1 MRKIIHLGVLI
12 AVLLLGVVAQ
22 PVAAQGHG
30 TYVVQP
36 GDTLFSIA
44 ARFNVSVSELATI
57 NGIYDVNRV
66 FVGQVLVLP
75 APLPGGYPPYQPPP
89 PNPYPNT
96 PSNPGY
102 TPVITT
108 YPPGTVITTTV
119 TMTQYVVKKGDNL
132 SSIAV
137 RFKTTPQAIMNANGI
152 TNPNLVYVGQL
163 LNIPRA
169 TTVVTKP
176 KPTKRTTP
184 GKTGRVYIV
193 QPGDNMFLI
202 AAKFNRDVYDIAE
215 ANGIL
220 NLNYIY
226 AGQALYIP

>member
-1 MRKIIHLGVLI
+1 MRKYIHIVVLL
-12 AVLLLGVVAQ
+12 AVLLLGAVAQ
-22 PVAAQGHG
+22 PVTAQGNG

-75 APLPGGYPPYQPPP
+75 TPLPGGAPSQPPA
-89 PNPYPNT
+89 NPYPSA
-96 PSNPGY
+96 PPAPGY

-108 YPPGTVITTTV
+108 YPPGTTITTTV
-119 TMTQYVVKKGDNL
+119 TMVQYVVKQGDTL
-132 SSIAV
+132 SSIAQ
-137 RFKTTPQAIMNANGI
+137 RFRTTPQAIMSANGI

-169 TTVVTKP
+169 QTIITKP
-176 KPTKRTTP
+176 APSKRTTR

-193 QPGDNMFLI
+193 QPGDNMFSI
-202 AAKFNRDVYDIAE
+202 AAKFNRDVYDIAQ

-220 NLNYIY
+220 NLNLVY

>member
-1 MRKIIHLGVLI
+1 MRKIIHIVVLL
-12 AVLLLGVVAQ
+12 AVLLLGVMTQ
-22 PVAAQGHG
+22 PVQAQGNG

-75 APLPGGYPPYQPPP
+75 APLPGAPSPYQPPP
-89 PNPYPNT
+89 TNPYPSG
-96 PSNPGY
+96 PSAPGY

-108 YPPGTVITTTV
+108 YPPGTTITTTV
-119 TMTQYVVKKGDNL
+119 TLVQYVVKKGDTL
-132 SSIAV
+132 SSIAQ
-137 RFKTTPQAIMNANGI
+137 RFRTTPQAIMNANGI
-152 TNPNLVYVGQL
+152 TNPNLVYIGQL

-169 TTVVTKP
+169 QTVVTKP

-193 QPGDNMFLI
+193 QPGDNMFSI
-202 AAKFNRDVYDIAE
+202 AAKFKRDVYDIAE

-220 NLNYIY
+220 NLNTIY